1 MLKHVFYSIGLP
13 LFSTRWVQSRVFIKL
28 PLVTPKALCG
38 VDQSQKYSANFL
50 GEIISLEKSL
60 VALRIKPG
68 AGRSVGQSLSWL
80 CGPRA
85 NMYSLDHL

>member
-38 VDQSQKYSANFL
+38 VDQSQKYSAYFFGRDNFSGKKFGSTENQTWGWEECWAITL
-50 GEIISLEKSL
+50 LAMWPKGKH
-60 VALRIKPG
+60 V
-68 AGRSVGQSLSWL
+68 
-80 CGPRA
+80 
-85 NMYSLDHL
+85 